1 MIDDMQGLDQDRMV
15 VLSLKPRFAEA
26 ILAGDKTVEL
36 RRTEPKIVVPTRA
49 LLYATTPVRA
59 LLGTCIIT
67 SVRSVDLA
75 VLWREY
81 GSRTALLYEEFQR
94 YFEGVDVGTALTLT
108 QAQPFSRKIPL
119 QDLRAKP
126 RSFRPPQ
133 SFAYVDTMTGD
144 RLMRLAA

>member
-1 MIDDMQGLDQDRMV
+1 MTVEVSGLDQDRMV

-36 RRTEPKIVVPTRA
+36 RRTVPKIVVPTLA

-67 SVRSVDLA
+67 SVRSADLA
-75 VLWREY
+75 VLWRQC
-81 GSRTALLYEEFQR
+81 GSRSDLRHHEFQQ
-94 YFEGVDVGTALTLT
+94 YFHGVDVGTALTLT
-108 QAQPFSRKIPL
+108 QPQAFGRRVPL

-126 RSFRPPQ
+126 RGFRPPQ
-133 SFAYVDTMTGD
+133 SFAYVDAETGHQ
-144 RLMRLAA
+144 LIRLAA